1 MAVAAGPRGDRRAG
15 SARRPTRTCRARSA
29 GRARAIIAEQLENA
43 GFSEHHVEPLDF
55 PVDFRSPA
63 DWWTQTIACSN
74 RFATAI
80 DGAPDDVVDGIAE
93 RLDEHAA
100 RFRLKDGTL
109 RLPARTWV
117 AWATA

>member
-1 MAVAAGPRGDRRAG
+1 MAVAAGPRADRRAA
-15 SARRPTRTCRARSA
+15 SASRPTRTLPGPFRWARE
-29 GRARAIIAEQLENA
+29 GVIAEQLEDA

-74 RFATAI
+74 RFAAAVA
-80 DGAPDDVVDGIAE
+80 GAPDDVVDGIAE

-100 RFRLKDGTL
+100 RYRLDDGTL

-117 AWATA
+117 AWAAA